1 MDVDLEELAAIIE
14 QLDKTEFT
22 DFFFEKGD
30 LRIRVLRGGHL
41 AADVAP
47 SASSVAPTA
56 ATAGPV
62 SRDATM
68 PAAVPREA
76 ATSAPVPP
84 APTVTATV
92 APATAAP
99 ASPVTDG
106 QPADGVTL
114 VRAPMLGHF
123 YRAPKPGEEPFV
135 QVGDVVEADS
145 VLCIIEVMKLM
156 NSVPAGVAGEVV
168 EVLVED
174 GALVEFDQPIFA
186 VRRPG

>member
-22 DFFFEKGD
+22 DFAFEKGD

-41 AADVAP
+41 GTDALTSGAVRTSTPQGASSILGATAPPAAGATEP
-47 SASSVAPTA
+47 PESAS
-56 ATAGPV
+56 GPG
-62 SRDATM
+62 RTDT
-68 PAAVPREA
+68 R
-76 ATSAPVPP
+76 TTTP
-84 APTVTATV
+84 APA
-92 APATAAP
+92 APATDGR
-99 ASPVTDG
+99 AS
-106 QPADGVTL
+106 DGVTV

-135 QVGDVVEADS
+135 QVGDAVEADS

-186 VRRPG
+186 VRQPA